1 MIYRIF
7 AMRAFSGMWRLCIQS
22 MDRSVNLT
30 TSFNQ
35 TNGSTRRKTMFDK
48 FSVNGLKAINVSIHP
63 ICMHLCAYERPVLYK
78 RFCTVICVAI
88 NAPTKNR

>member
-1 MIYRIF
+1 
-7 AMRAFSGMWRLCIQS
+7 

-63 ICMHLCAYERPVLYK
+63 FRLHLCAYERPVLYK

-88 NAPTKNR
+88 NAPTKKIHSLVSPLHRRSHCEKWLNL